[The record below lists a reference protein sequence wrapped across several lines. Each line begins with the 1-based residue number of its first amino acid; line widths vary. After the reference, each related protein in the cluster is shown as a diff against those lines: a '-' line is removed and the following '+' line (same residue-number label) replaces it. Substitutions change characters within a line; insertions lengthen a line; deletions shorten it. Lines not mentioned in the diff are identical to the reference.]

1 MRGETIMKSCYRVLL
16 TIAVLF
22 TSIFANVQI
31 SEPIFAQE
39 EVQTKEY
46 LNKEDAYIRSGG
58 NASKNYDYETIT
70 KAHGA
75 QYEGKGITVINTKY
89 GADKSE
95 IIAAMKFP
103 LPTKEELNRYNDYE
117 FEFHIFK
124 NADYGNGAQSYDFHY
139 ATDNT
144 WKENTLTWNN
154 KPAGM
159 NRDDD
164 HILFQFDIAQGD
176 EYETK
181 TDEEK
186 TIKRDISETVTA
198 LVQEGHQEMTVFI
211 TAKQAMNTSLLL
223 HSKETNDQTKV
234 AKIVAT
240 KDAYTKSMLKTMYDE
255 YANISAGD
263 YTTSSYQAFAEKLK
277 EAKIVLDKE
286 TPAYQE
292 IKTAY
297 TALKAA
303 YDALVKSVDPSD
315 TDNIAYQKPTRSNL
329 SKDITTNVT
338 DGNLASYWSGIFYP
352 SYVDVDLMDSYEL
365 REMKVFVP
373 ANKVNYYTIYGS
385 NDGKT
390 YDRLYQKRD
399 QTPSSEQGD
408 TITFTQ
414 PCTYRI
420 LRVYMEYTQG
430 DDKAYLSEVK
440 AYGTKKNTNTAS
452 LREGSFESISGIED
466 YRDTAFADEISQ
478 QETFENIYGIIDRT
492 IGAQYRDW
500 FTFEIAPN
508 TNSDMDYYEI
518 SDQNGKIHIK
528 GNKGIT
534 ITTGLNYYYKNFLN
548 VMISEQTMQ
557 VKMPSSIVKVGTAV
571 YKETPYSVR
580 YAYNYCTL
588 SYTYAFFG
596 EEEWQHENDWLALNG
611 VNVVLDLAGQEAIWV
626 KFLMNFGYSFD
637 DAKDWLTGPSYYAWQ
652 FMDNMESFGGPV
664 PDQYIVD
671 RVELA
676 RSTQRWKNSLGMQTV
691 YQGYAGMVPTNFKQF
706 QPDVEVI
713 KQGNWNGFSRP
724 DMIATDSDTYD
735 TYATLFYEAQ
745 EYVYGENS
753 DYYAVDPFHEGG
765 IRPSGLG
772 DAKIAEEVLNSLLD
786 YDANGVWIVQGW
798 QNNPTNELLKGMGD
812 RREDHVLI
820 VDLIKYP
827 IESWN
832 NYKRTSYGSTKLD
845 SVEFNGTSWA
855 WGLLANFG
863 GNPSMHGQ
871 MQGMVDDIMEAQ
883 KTCDHMVGIGI
894 ISEAMYDNPVMY
906 DLIFDLAWADET
918 FNLNQWLESYIVR
931 RYGGT
936 SENAKLAWKTMK
948 DANYNHGVRYTNELF
963 GMKGKAPQDY
973 GTQSIP
979 YGADKLETAFKLL
992 IKDYDKFKDSE
1003 GYRYDLTE
1011 IMRQMVSNYAVL
1023 TYNDVLSAKNSKDLT
1038 KFKENK
1044 DKFLTAFDVLNAVQ
1058 ETQQEQLAGEWIGK
1072 AQDRSATYDDF
1083 SKDAFEMNAKSL
1095 ITSWGSRSSHR
1106 SLKDY
1111 GWRNY
1116 EGMFL
1121 DLYKK
1126 NWEDY
1131 LNKVEK
1137 NLTDGSAINTISAG
1151 NYFDTYWNW
1160 NLSEKEYTRDAKDSP
1175 EEIKNVVQFVLDN
1188 CTRTGEID
1196 PNIGNK
1202 ALNRSVQTNIK
1213 PSMGKSILI
1222 TDGKTDTS
1230 VTLTKEKEAQPEII
1244 IDLIAEFQLS
1254 KINVLLDNTSI
1265 SYNHYELYASQDGA
1279 TWDKIASKTDD
1290 KASVEDHFDIKD
1302 RSARFI
1308 KLKAIDST
1316 EITIKE
1322 IRVYGDTLLPTLD
1335 QLNTLVSFA
1344 KTLDTSNSEQAKI
1357 TQFNT
1362 ALKLG
1367 EEAIKN
1373 AAAPDEVNSVY
1384 WSLYDAIIQLNL
1396 SGTSNVAL
1404 KKSISAHNDPS
1415 GNSARLI
1422 DGDTATYWDS
1432 GRLSATGKPYEE
1444 TITPGWA
1451 IIDLGATYDIE
1462 EIKILFKNNNYW
1474 YNYELYASMD
1484 QETWIK
1490 LGEKKSKT
1498 TPNENEDNYNIDHIH
1513 ARYVKMMTT
1522 NIQTDS
1528 SNKRNTYQI
1537 TELQI
1542 MGSAVTIDASALE
1555 TLLLEAMDIELANY
1569 TTNTKTTL
1577 DLAIKDTNALLNSA
1591 DINQEQIDE
1600 MYETLQAAMDAL
1612 ELKASAS
1619 LLTQLK
1625 AAVQSLEAL
1634 KKDFTETEFKDAQ
1647 KAIDEAKIIVKQAE
1661 KDADNVSLNVAQSAC
1676 LALAKAKDELVHNT
1690 RLEALRIITTNAEA
1704 LLQSDAIHNVRPANI
1719 QALKDAVNVA
1729 NALITD
1735 ESTDIDTIAKA
1746 TNNLVKAMQELYKI
1760 VDKTELSRLIQ
1771 EAEGLHKDRYTIESW
1786 NALTNVIMDAKL
1798 IVNNDDATT
1807 DAVQQAYDNVIQ
1819 AVTKLTLKTNKDA
1832 LKYYLDITEQ
1842 MLNNINAYV
1851 PSTIRGLQALYTKA
1865 NTIYCDQAASQK
1877 DVEVIVN
1884 ELIMAV
1890 TNARLKADMH
1900 VLQDVINTLR
1910 TMTFDGYTV
1919 QSVGYLKS
1927 ILLEAEEMIRNE
1939 EATQEQVEILIIKLN
1954 AAKEQLKK
1962 EANPSD
1968 QQPPLNI
1975 DKDSDVEQNDEVK
1988 EVEGDANKSLHIA
2001 NTGDSTQ
2008 YAILSGCFVLSLF
2021 ALSQYRRKNKK

>member
-1 MRGETIMKSCYRVLL
+1 MVKLTCGGQIPTRGETLMKRCYRVLL
-16 TIAVLF
+16 TIVVLF
-22 TSIFANVQI
+22 TSVFANMQI

-46 LNKEDAYIRSGG
+46 FVSEDAYIRSGG
-58 NASKNYDYETIT
+58 NAAKNYNYETIT

-75 QYEGKGITVINTKY
+75 QYDGKGYTVINAKY
-89 GADKSE
+89 GADKAE

-103 LPTKEELNRYNDYE
+103 LPTREELEVYNDYE
-117 FEFHIFK
+117 LEYHIFK
-124 NADYGNGAQSYDFHY
+124 NADYANGSQSYDFHY
-139 ATDNT
+139 STDNT
-144 WKENTLTWNN
+144 WKETTLTWNN
-154 KPAGM
+154 KPTSM

-164 HILFQFDIAQGD
+164 HILFTFDTAQGD
-176 EYETK
+176 EYEIK

-186 TIKRDISETVTA
+186 TIKRDITETVTK
-198 LVQEGHQEMTVFI
+198 LVNEGHKEMTVFI
-211 TAKQAMNTSLLL
+211 SAKQAMNASILL
-223 HSKETNDQTKV
+223 HSKETSDQTKV
-234 AKIVAT
+234 ARIVAT
-240 KDAYTKSMLKTMYDE
+240 KDAYTKTMLKSMYDE
-255 YANISAGD
+255 YVGLSAGD
-263 YTTSSYQAFAEKLK
+263 YTTASYQAFVESMKA
-277 EAKIVLDKE
+277 AKTVLDKE
-286 TPAYQE
+286 APAYQE

-297 TALKAA
+297 INLKAA
-303 YDALVKSVDPSD
+303 YDALVKNVDP
-315 TDNIAYQKPTRSNL
+315 TDANNIAYQKPTRSNL
-329 SKDITTNVT
+329 SKDISANVT
-338 DGNLASYWSGIFYP
+338 DGDIASFWSGIFYP

-365 REMKVFVP
+365 TGMKVYVP

-399 QTPSSEQGD
+399 QTPSSEEGD
-408 TITFTQ
+408 TITFQT

-420 LRVYMEYTQG
+420 LRVYMEYTKG

-440 AYGTKKNTNTAS
+440 AYGTKKNTNTSA
-452 LREGSFESISGIED
+452 LRDGNFESISGIKDYKDTTYAED
-466 YRDTAFADEISQ
+466 IHT
-478 QETFENIYGIIDRT
+478 QETFDNIYGIIDRT

-508 TNSDMDYYEI
+508 TNSELDYYEI
-518 SDQNGKIHIK
+518 SDKDGKIHIK

-534 ITTGLNYYYKNFLN
+534 ITTGLNYYYKNYLN
-548 VMISEQTMQ
+548 VMIAEQTMQ
-557 VKMPSSIVKVGTAV
+557 VKMPNEMVKVGNTV
-571 YKETPYSVR
+571 RKETPYSVR

-664 PDQYIVD
+664 PDQYIID

-706 QPDVEVI
+706 QPNVDVI

-735 TYATLFYEAQ
+735 TYAALFYDAQ
-745 EYVYGENS
+745 EYVYGANS

-772 DAKIAEEVLNSLLD
+772 DAKIAEEVLNSMID
-786 YDANGVWIVQGW
+786 YDADAVWIVQGW

-812 RREDHVLI
+812 RRKDHALI

-845 SVEFNGTSWA
+845 AVEFNGTNWA

-871 MQGMVDDIMEAQ
+871 MRGMVDDILEAQ
-883 KTCDHMVGIGI
+883 KTCNYMVGIGI

-918 FNLNQWLESYIVR
+918 FNLNQWLEGYISR

-936 SENAKLAWKTMK
+936 SDNAKLAWKTMK
-948 DANYNHGVRYTNELF
+948 DSNYNHGVRYTNELF

-992 IKDYDKFKDSE
+992 LKDYDKFKDSE

-1011 IMRQMVSNYAVL
+1011 IMRQLVSNYAVL
-1023 TYNDVLSAKNSKDLT
+1023 TYNDVLAAKNSKDLV

-1083 SKDAFEMNAKSL
+1083 SKDAFEMNAKAL

-1121 DLYKK
+1121 DIYKK

-1137 NLTDGSAINTISAG
+1137 NLTDGTAIQTISAG
-1151 NYFDTYWNW
+1151 NYFDMYWNW
-1160 NLSEKEYTRDAKDSP
+1160 NLGDEEYTRDAKDSP
-1175 EEIKNVVQFVLDN
+1175 EEIKEVTQLVLDN
-1188 CTRTGEID
+1188 CSRTGEID

-1202 ALNRSVQTNIK
+1202 ALNRSVETNIK
-1213 PSMGKSILI
+1213 PTAGKSIQI
-1222 TDGKTDTS
+1222 TDGKTDTA
-1230 VTLTKEKEAQPEII
+1230 VTFKKEKDTQPEII
-1244 IDLIAEFQLS
+1244 VDLIAEFQIS
-1254 KINVLLDNTSI
+1254 KINVLLDNTAI
-1265 SYNHYELYASQDGA
+1265 PFHHYELYASNDGK
-1279 TWDKIASKTDD
+1279 TWNKIASKTDD
-1290 KASVEDHFDIKD
+1290 KASLHDTFDVKD
-1302 RSARFI
+1302 CSARFI
-1308 KLKAIDST
+1308 KLKTIDST

-1322 IRVYGDTLLPTLD
+1322 LRVYGDTLLPSLD
-1335 QLNTLVSFA
+1335 QLTTLVNFA
-1344 KTLDTSNSEQAKI
+1344 KTLNTSSSESSKV

-1367 EEAIKN
+1367 EDAIKN

-1384 WSLYDAIIQLNL
+1384 WNLYDTITQLNL
-1396 SGTSNVAL
+1396 SGISNVAL
-1404 KKSISAHNDPS
+1404 KKSIRAHNDPS

-1422 DGDTATYWDS
+1422 DGNTSTYWDS

-1462 EIKILFKNNNYW
+1462 EMKIVFNNNNYW
-1474 YNYELYASMD
+1474 YNYELYVSMD
-1484 QETWIK
+1484 QNTWVSV
-1490 LGEKKSKT
+1490 GEKNTKT
-1498 TPNENEDNYNIDHIH
+1498 TPNEKEDTHRVDHKH
-1513 ARYVKMMTT
+1513 ARYVKVVTT
-1522 NIQTDS
+1522 NIQADG
-1528 SNKRNTYQI
+1528 SNKRYSYQVN
-1537 TELQI
+1537 ELQV
-1542 MGSAVTIDASALE
+1542 MGSIVTIDAVALE
-1555 TLLLEAMDIELANY
+1555 TLLLEAKDIDVTMY
-1569 TTNTKTTL
+1569 TTDTKTTL
-1577 DLAIKDTNALLNSA
+1577 QNAINDSEVLLNREDVNQDEIDQMIKTLQEAINAL
-1591 DINQEQIDE
+1591 DV
-1600 MYETLQAAMDAL
+1600 
-1612 ELKASAS
+1612 KARTSV
-1619 LLTQLK
+1619 LTQLK
-1625 AAVQSLEAL
+1625 TATQALEAL
-1634 KKDFTETEFKDAQ
+1634 KKDFTEAEFKEAQ
-1647 KAIDEAKIIVKQAE
+1647 KAIDEANVILKRAE
-1661 KDADNVSLNVAQSAC
+1661 VDSNNISLKETQTAFIT
-1676 LALAKAKDELVHNT
+1676 LAKAKDALAHNV
-1690 RLEALRIITTNAEA
+1690 LLASLSVVVNNAES
-1704 LLQSDAIHNVRPANI
+1704 LLNSDEINNVRPANI
-1719 QALKDAVNVA
+1719 QALKDALMVA
-1729 NALITD
+1729 NTLIETS
-1735 ESTDIDTIAKA
+1735 STDMDAIKNA
-1746 TNNLVKAMQELYKI
+1746 TTNLLKAMQEMYKI
-1760 VDKTELSRLIQ
+1760 VDKTELMMLIQ
-1771 EAEGLHKDRYTIESW
+1771 EAEGLNKDRYTSESW
-1786 NALTNVIMDAKL
+1786 DRLAQVIEDAK
-1798 IVNNDDATT
+1798 IVTKNDDASSE
-1807 DAVQQAYDNVIQ
+1807 AVQLAYEQVLQ
-1819 AVTKLTLKTNKDA
+1819 AVTNLTLKTNKDA
-1832 LKYYLDITEQ
+1832 LKLNLDIAGK
-1842 MLNNINAYV
+1842 MLENMQSYV
-1851 PSTIRGLQALYTKA
+1851 PSTVRGLQALYTKA
-1865 NTIYCDQAASQK
+1865 DAIYQDESATQS
-1877 DVEVIVN
+1877 EVKAIVD
-1884 ELIMAV
+1884 ELVRAL

-1900 VLQDVINTLR
+1900 VLQDVVNTIR
-1910 TMTFDGYTV
+1910 NMTLKGYST
-1919 QSVGYLKS
+1919 QSVAYLTS
-1927 ILLEAEEMIRNE
+1927 VLLEAEEMITNE
-1939 EATQEQVEILIIKLN
+1939 EATQAQVETLLIKLN
-1954 AAKEQLKK
+1954 AAKEQLQK
-1962 EANPSD
+1962 ETAPSD
-1968 QQPPLNI
+1968 QPVLDQDEKQVDETVKKNI
-1975 DKDSDVEQNDEVK
+1975 
-1988 EVEGDANKSLHIA
+1988 IA
-2001 NTGDSTQ
+2001 NTGDPTQ
-2008 YAILSGCFVLSLF
+2008 FTILSGCFVLSLF
-2021 ALSQYRRKNKK
+2021 AMSQYRRKSKK